1 MAIWN
6 KNERKWNMFS
16 SNQSFFLGFTVKFV
30 FHHTSE
36 VRLKEIVEPVH
47 LSLSKFK
54 YFVLVFQSDGKIF
67 GCFMGNDIH
76 TKKLMGRG

>member
-1 MAIWN
+1 M
-6 KNERKWNMFS
+6 KENETCLVLTKG
-16 SNQSFFLGFTVKFV
+16 FFLGFTVKFV

-54 YFVLVFQSDGKIF
+54 YFVLVFQSDG
-67 GCFMGNDIH
+67 
-76 TKKLMGRG
+76 